1 MTATTSTATPTAA
14 PRTTPVRGAAPT
26 SRRVRRI
33 AKPITSIVIT
43 LLLATFISF
52 MLIQLVPGDP
62 ATAIA
67 GENATPERLAEIRTD
82 LGLDQPLLE
91 QYGDWVWNAVQGDF
105 GRSLYSGQDV
115 SRQISDRL
123 PVSVQIVAMS
133 ILFAI
138 LIGVPV
144 GIIAALRH
152 GTFLDR
158 ILTGASTL
166 GIAVPNFWL
175 GMILV
180 SVFALN
186 MGWFPAGGFDGIS
199 VGLGP
204 FLKSSILPAITLG
217 SAGAAEVAR
226 QLRSALID
234 VMATDYM
241 RTARAKGLPKRV
253 VVMRHAVR
261 NAMVTMVTILGL
273 LVSRL
278 VGGTVVVETVFAIP
292 GLGSL
297 VVDAVEQRDY
307 PVIQAVV
314 LVLALIVLIVNAL
327 VDVAYRRIDPR
338 IR

>member
-1 MTATTSTATPTAA
+1 MATVTA
-14 PRTTPVRGAAPT
+14 PRTGEVRGATNGAA
-26 SRRVRRI
+26 RARKVL
-33 AKPITSIVIT
+33 KPLVSVAIT
-43 LLLATFISF
+43 LVLATFISF

-67 GENATPERLAEIRTD
+67 GENATTERLAEIRRQ
-82 LGLDQPLLE
+82 LGLDRPLLA
-91 QYGDWVWNAVQGDF
+91 QYGSWVWDALHGDF

-115 SRQISDRL
+115 ARQITDRL
-123 PVSVQIVAMS
+123 PVSVQIVVMS
-133 ILFAI
+133 ILVAVV
-138 LIGVPV
+138 IGVPV

-152 GTFLDR
+152 GRILDR
-158 ILTGASTL
+158 VLTGASTL

-180 SVFALN
+180 TVFALN
-186 MGWFPAGGFDGIS
+186 MRWFPAGGFQGLSEGIGS
-199 VGLGP
+199 
-204 FLKSSILPAITLG
+204 FLKSTLLPAFTLG

-226 QLRSALID
+226 QLRSSLID
-234 VMATDYM
+234 VMSTDYM
-241 RTARAKGLPKRV
+241 RTARARGLPRRV
-253 VVMRHAVR
+253 IVVRHAVR

-297 VVDAVEQRDY
+297 VVNAVQQRDY

-314 LVLALIVLIVNAL
+314 LVLALIVLAVNAL
-327 VDVAYRRIDPR
+327 VDIAYRRIDPR

>member
-1 MTATTSTATPTAA
+1 VAVELTTTAPPAARVAPARRAGSVLHRARRAT
-14 PRTTPVRGAAPT
+14 
-26 SRRVRRI
+26 
-33 AKPITSIVIT
+33 KPLVSIVIT

-67 GENATPERLAEIRTD
+67 GENATTERLAEIRAE
-82 LGLDQPLLE
+82 LGLDQPVLE
-91 QYGDWVWNAVQGDF
+91 QYGSWMWDALHGEF

-115 SRQISDRL
+115 STQIGARL
-123 PVSVQIVAMS
+123 PVSLQIVAMS
-133 ILFAI
+133 ILFAL

-152 GTFLDR
+152 GRFSDR
-158 ILTGASTL
+158 VLTGGSTL

-180 SVFALN
+180 TVFALKN
-186 MGWFPAGGFDGIS
+186 RWLPAGGFNGITGG
-199 VGLGP
+199 VWP
-204 FLKSSILPAITLG
+204 FLKSATLPAITLG
-217 SAGAAEVAR
+217 FAGAAEVAR

-234 VMATDYM
+234 VMRTDYM

-253 VVMRHAVR
+253 VVIRHAVR
-261 NAMVTMVTILGL
+261 NASVTMVTILGL

>member
-1 MTATTSTATPTAA
+1 VAVGVIAATSTASRASS
-14 PRTTPVRGAAPT
+14 VRGAPT
-26 SRRVRRI
+26 VSRRIRGV
-33 AKPITSIVIT
+33 AKPVVSIAVT

-67 GENATPERLAEIRTD
+67 GENATEERLADIRAE

-91 QYGDWVWNAVQGDF
+91 QYGAWVWDALHGDF
-105 GRSLYSGQDV
+105 GTSLYSGQEV
-115 SRQISDRL
+115 TRQITERL
-123 PVSVQIVAMS
+123 PVSVQIVVMS
-133 ILFAI
+133 ILVA
-138 LIGVPV
+138 LLVGVPV
-144 GIIAALRH
+144 GIVAALRH
-152 GTFLDR
+152 GKLLDR
-158 ILTGASTL
+158 VLTGASTL

-186 MGWFPAGGFDGIS
+186 VGWFPAGGFDGIS
-199 VGLGP
+199 TGLGP
-204 FLKSSILPAITLG
+204 FLTSTILPAITLG

-314 LVLALIVLIVNAL
+314 LVLALIVLVVNAL